1 MNSKPCEGQEC
12 YELIYEA
19 QMILPHDFRITKV
32 YSVGRKTPSE
42 CDTLTESEKEELEK
56 QFEKKVVK
64 ILEQQS
70 SSFSDCCG
78 DCECRFNGRLSEWSA
93 WMEYP
98 NDLISTIGIISKS
111 NVICEWK
118 LSGYVKLRYK
128 KRLGDCFSKK
138 LFKTQT

>member
-19 QMILPHDFRITKV
+19 QMILPNDFRITKV
-32 YSVGRKTPSE
+32 YSRGRDTPSE

-56 QFEKKVVK
+56 QFEKKVIK

-70 SSFSDCCG
+70 SSFSDCCD
-78 DCECRFNGRLSEWSA
+78 DCECKFNGRLSEWSE

-98 NDLISTIGIISKS
+98 NDLISTIGIISKG

-118 LSGYVKLRYK
+118 LGGYIKLRYK
-128 KRLGDCFSKK
+128 KRLGDCFRKK
-138 LFKTQT
+138 LF